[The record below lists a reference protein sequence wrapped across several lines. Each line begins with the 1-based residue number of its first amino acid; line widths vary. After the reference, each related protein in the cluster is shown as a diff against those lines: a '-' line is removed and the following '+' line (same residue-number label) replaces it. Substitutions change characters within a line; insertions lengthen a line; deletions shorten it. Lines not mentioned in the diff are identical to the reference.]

1 MVNMDGYAY
10 VAFAESDWTLRAAD
24 CTPGQTVEAKDVT
37 FLRDDK
43 LVLWQI
49 HPEGSF
55 QATVVE
61 NFKTKQ
67 PLSSPISL
75 AWPTGA
81 LVTDNM
87 NGTLIPVRVS
97 QADPSSNT
105 TSAADEFVYRVSQD
119 RELVFRF
126 PLPKYSGPLQDE
138 MVIGENNVAFATR
151 GNLLVAFNLI
161 SGKQLWRWESSESD
175 VSVFAALANGA
186 CLVQTPTG
194 LVEVASSTRAKQ
206 VLKGKAMMGWQ
217 GQMYLKHN

>member
-1 MVNMDGYAY
+1 
-10 VAFAESDWTLRAAD
+10 
-24 CTPGQTVEAKDVT
+24 
-37 FLRDDK
+37 
-43 LVLWQI
+43 
-49 HPEGSF
+49 
-55 QATVVE
+55 
-61 NFKTKQ
+61 
-67 PLSSPISL
+67 
-75 AWPTGA
+75 
-81 LVTDNM
+81 
-87 NGTLIPVRVS
+87 
-97 QADPSSNT
+97 
-105 TSAADEFVYRVSQD
+105 
-119 RELVFRF
+119 
-126 PLPKYSGPLQDE
+126 